1 MAAKESSNGLK
12 GFSALN
18 PTRPQ
23 YALFNMHAKFLACL
37 DDDFTDT
44 LTHLTAHNFVTVFCC
59 PDDVKSVIKFGMASC
74 GIDHNLPSHF

>member
-1 MAAKESSNGLK
+1 
-12 GFSALN
+12 
-18 PTRPQ
+18 
-23 YALFNMHAKFLACL
+23 LACL

-74 GIDHNLPSHF
+74 GLDHNLPSHF